1 MRERARRA
9 TSATPRVRPGT
20 VTGPMEP
27 AVDRLDVLSRGERV
41 ALRALL
47 VRATAAS
54 ARGGDRVEL
63 ARMVAGAPVDQLPAA
78 AKLHRIGGTVLGGL
92 DGVVGV
98 PTAVRDALTMLRQR
112 AAMDHLVAVG
122 GLSQIGD
129 AFDGLSW
136 VVMKG
141 PELAA
146 RVYPDVGDRAY
157 TDVDLLVSRHD
168 YPRAMAILAELGY
181 VPTMRNWALAEY
193 MLAGQVG
200 MTNGRLKIDLHW
212 HLHYSAEDRRPF
224 AFDPEGM
231 LERRRSADLS
241 GLKLPI
247 LDPVDGLLTLAF
259 HAARSDG
266 HRLVWMKDI
275 ERAIAVDE
283 PDFDELVVR
292 CRDERCGPPVG
303 LMLHR
308 ARAIVDADV
317 PVDAINA
324 LMPAGLGV
332 ADHAVCAVVDPV
344 QLHER
349 PTVTRLFTRSVRSSL
364 ASTVLE
370 VPTRTWH
377 LMSRRLRPPAVSE
390 TDDPD
395 EKASYLRAVAT
406 ASER

>member
-1 MRERARRA
+1 MRCRVVQEQRCARYSCA
-9 TSATPRVRPGT
+9 P
-20 VTGPMEP
+20 
-27 AVDRLDVLSRGERV
+27 
-41 ALRALL
+41 
-47 VRATAAS
+47 TAAA
-54 ARGGDRVEL
+54 ARGGKTVEL
-63 ARMVAGAPVDQLPAA
+63 ARLVAAAPVDQLPAA
-78 AKLHRIGGTVLGGL
+78 AMLHHVGGTVLGGL

-98 PTAVRDALTMLRQR
+98 PPPVREALTKLRQR
-112 AAMDHLVAVG
+112 AAVDHLVAVG
-122 GLSQIGD
+122 GLSQIAD
-129 AFDGLSW
+129 AFEGLAW

-146 RVYPDVGDRAY
+146 RLYPDVGDRAY
-157 TDVDLLVSRHD
+157 TDVDLLVSRRD
-168 YPRAMAILAELGY
+168 FPEAMTILTELGY
-181 VPTMRNWALAEY
+181 APTMRNWALAED

-212 HLHYSAEDRRPF
+212 HLHYSGEDRRPF
-224 AFDPEGM
+224 ALDPEGM
-231 LERRRSADLS
+231 LERRRSADIS

-275 ERAIAVDE
+275 ERAVAVDE
-283 PDFDELVVR
+283 PDLDELVVR
-292 CRDERCGPPVG
+292 CRDERAGPPVG

-324 LMPAGLGV
+324 LMPAALRV
-332 ADHAVCAVVDPV
+332 ADRAVCAVTDPV

-349 PTVTRLFTRSVRSSL
+349 PTVTRLFTRSVRASL
-364 ASTVLE
+364 AATVIE

-377 LMSRRLRPPAVSE
+377 QLGRRLRPPPERE
-390 TDDPD
+390 TDDAD
-395 EKASYLRAVAT
+395 EKASYLHAVAT
-406 ASER
+406 ATER